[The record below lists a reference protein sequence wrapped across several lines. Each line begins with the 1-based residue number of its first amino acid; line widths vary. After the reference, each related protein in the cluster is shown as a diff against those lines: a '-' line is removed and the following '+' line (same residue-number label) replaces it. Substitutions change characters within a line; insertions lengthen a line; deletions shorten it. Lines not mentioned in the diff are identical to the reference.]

1 MITKSSRTFGLLFCL
16 SFVAAPVCPAQEPQ
30 KQIRS
35 ALTQLEGGL
44 PALPLSEEERR
55 QRAAEIQAV
64 KDALDAGHLYAAL
77 YRLHPVYVEL
87 QAQQYVGARAG
98 LKKGPTQA
106 FEQEWRRLGRELDR
120 DRRLFKPAA
129 SSRAPAAVQALAESA
144 FSQVAPYHQSGRLYG
159 LNTEIQYGLYYL
171 GRAPGSLSFARLC
184 QASSPD
190 RTQPQLRLRSLQAEL
205 SRLEADVLKAYR
217 QADLRTQEPSYI
229 RVNVTLKVATELDRA
244 AMYAGALHK
253 LLEAVMFFASIT
265 TQSGDV
271 RDLARLQEE
280 ATEAKAKLAGRA
292 DHSIGQMYLE
302 IAEGALRQ
310 AASGA
315 RKEENLKL
323 ATIVFGSVLPRY
335 FHILS
340 EGKS

>member
-1 MITKSSRTFGLLFCL
+1 MFTKPFRTFGLLFCL
-16 SFVAAPVCPAQEPQ
+16 SFAAAQVCPAQETQ

-35 ALTQLEGGL
+35 ALTRLESDL
-44 PALPLSEEERR
+44 PALALSEDEKR
-55 QRAAEIQAV
+55 QRAVELQAV
-64 KDALDAGHLYAAL
+64 KDALDAGHLYLAL
-77 YRLHPVYVEL
+77 YRLQPVYVEL
-87 QAQQYVGARAG
+87 QAQQYLGARVA
-98 LKKGPTQA
+98 LKKGPTPA
-106 FEQEWRRLGRELDR
+106 FEQEWRRLGRELGR

-129 SSRAPAAVQALAESA
+129 NSRAPAAAQALAESA

-171 GRAPGSLSFARLC
+171 GRAPGSLSFALLC
-184 QASSPD
+184 QTSSPA

-229 RVNVTLKVATELDRA
+229 RVNVTLKVATELNQA

-253 LLEAVMFFASIT
+253 LLEAAMFFASIT
-265 TQSGDV
+265 TPSGDV
-271 RDLARLQEE
+271 RDLARLQGE
-280 ATEAKAKLAGRA
+280 AAQVKAKLAGRA

-302 IAEGALRQ
+302 MAESALRQ
-310 AASGA
+310 AEGGA

-323 ATIVFGSVLPRY
+323 ATVVLGSVLPRY
-335 FHILS
+335 FHIFS